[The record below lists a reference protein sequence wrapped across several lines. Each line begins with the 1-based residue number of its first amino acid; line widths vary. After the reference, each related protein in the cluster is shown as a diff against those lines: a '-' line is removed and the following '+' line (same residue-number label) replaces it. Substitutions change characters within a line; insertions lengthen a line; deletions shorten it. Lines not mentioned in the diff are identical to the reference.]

1 MLRLS
6 ILLPLLLGGCNAF
19 PWLEQSVR
27 LPDGSTVVRIMIGS
41 GGEYRTVV
49 NNPYGSASASSLPIA
64 NHRRTNLY
72 LTPDHRLVTI
82 EAGGDSARF
91 DISRGR
97 APRPEKP
104 PVTDEPEGG
113 SINWRYVGVVYRG
126 KDGLNYYPP
135 TAAEE
140 CIPLL
145 GAGGSNYRHGHQVLN
160 SCPKLR

>member
-27 LPDGSTVVRIMIGS
+27 LPDGSTVVRIMIRS

-49 NNPYGSASASSLPIA
+49 ENSFGSASDSHLPIA
-64 NHRRTNLY
+64 KHRRTNLY
-72 LTPDHRLVTI
+72 LTPDHRLVTV

-91 DISRGR
+91 DISSEK
-97 APRPEKP
+97 APRLEKP
-104 PVTDEPEGG
+104 PVTDEAEGG

-126 KDGLNYYPP
+126 KSGLRYYPP
-135 TAAEE
+135 AAAEE

-145 GAGGSNYRHGHQVLN
+145 GEGSSNYRHGSQVPHF
-160 SCPKLR
+160 CREP